1 MGIKLRKYFLLFFD
15 ILFLYLS
22 LYLALF
28 LRHFGKFEIEI
39 FFSHILPFTILFFI
53 WLIVFYAFGF
63 YDFEFLR
70 TSLIFKTFSVI
81 SLNFVLGVLLFY
93 FVPQFKIAPKTI
105 LILNSLIFG
114 IFFFFLR
121 KFFLSFF
128 SAYLLEKVAI
138 LGKDAEVEKLKK
150 EIKEKPFLGYEL
162 VELDLSKDLLTQI
175 EKEKIGTIVFT
186 EEFEKDPKFQT
197 LFYNLLFLGKNFLDF
212 PSFYEKILEKIPVT
226 LISKVWFFENLRE
239 GEKRIYDRSK
249 RIFDVVLGSIILI
262 LTLPIWLIIALAIKL
277 EDRGPVFYIQ
287 DRVGKNKK
295 IFKLIKFRSMI
306 LDAEKKG
313 AKWADVKDKRIT
325 KVGKIIRQLHFDE
338 LPQMINVIKGDIS
351 LIGPRP
357 ERPEFVEKLEK
368 EIPYYNLRHI
378 IKPGFTGWAQI
389 KFRYARSVEDS
400 LEKFQYDLYYIK
412 NRSLFL
418 DLKILLKTFQLFF
431 KKE

>member
-39 FFSHILPFTILFFI
+39 FFFHLFPFTILFFL
-53 WLIVFYAFGF
+53 WLIVFYTFGF
-63 YDFEFLR
+63 YDFEFLK

-81 SLNFVLGVLLFY
+81 SLNFILGVFLFY

-138 LGKDAEVEKLKK
+138 LGEGAEVEKLKK
-150 EIKEKPFLGYEL
+150 EIKEKSFLGYEL
-162 VELDLSKDLLTQI
+162 IELDLSKDFLMQI
-175 EKEKIGTIVFT
+175 EKEKIATIVFT

-197 LFYNLLFLGKNFLDF
+197 LFYNLLFLGKNFFDF

-226 LISKVWFFENLRE
+226 SISKVWFFENLKE
-239 GEKRIYDRSK
+239 GEKKIYDKFK
-249 RIFDVVLGSIILI
+249 RVFDLIFATAILI
-262 LTLPIWLIIALAIKL
+262 LTLPFWPLIALAIKI
-277 EDRGPVFYIQ
+277 EDGGPVFYKQ

-306 LDAEKKG
+306 KEAEKEG
-313 AKWADVKDKRIT
+313 PKWAEIEDQRVTR
-325 KVGKIIRQLHFDE
+325 VGKFLRRFHLDE
-338 LPQMINVIKGDIS
+338 IPQMINVIKGDIS
-351 LIGPRP
+351 LVGPRP
-357 ERPEFVEKLEK
+357 ERPEFVERLEK

-389 KFRYARSVEDS
+389 KFRYARSIEDS
-400 LEKFQYDLYYIK
+400 LEKFQYDLFYIK